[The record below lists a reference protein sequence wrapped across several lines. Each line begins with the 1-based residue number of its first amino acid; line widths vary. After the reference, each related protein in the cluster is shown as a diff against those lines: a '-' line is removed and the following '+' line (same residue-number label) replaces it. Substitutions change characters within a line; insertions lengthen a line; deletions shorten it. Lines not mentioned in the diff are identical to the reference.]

1 MSLPRVE
8 DFVDMNEYYKSLS
21 SQAREEKT
29 KVIDLLSDLSWEYQR
44 MTSSG
49 KETYNELCEIFN
61 MPVMEEE

>member
-1 MSLPRVE
+1 MSLPRTE
-8 DFVDMNEYYKSLS
+8 DFIDMNEYYKSLS
-21 SQAREEKT
+21 SQSKEEKT